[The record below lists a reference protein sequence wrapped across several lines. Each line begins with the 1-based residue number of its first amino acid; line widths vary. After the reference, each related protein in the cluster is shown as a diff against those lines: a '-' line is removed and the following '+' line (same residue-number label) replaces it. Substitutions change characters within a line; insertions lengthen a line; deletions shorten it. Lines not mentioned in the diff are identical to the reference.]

1 MTAAAEDRPT
11 GPVSVVLPAVTGAPR
26 SGHPSSIAVA
36 AVDLGASGGRVM
48 AGRISDSG
56 ISLEE
61 VHRFPNVPVTAGG
74 TLYWDILRLYADVQ
88 QGLEAAAREFPLASA
103 GIDSWG
109 VDYGLIDSAGELLG
123 NPVHYRDARTEGVAA
138 RMHARLPADELYAV
152 TGIAQRPLNTI
163 YQLAATPILPHAQL
177 MLLIPDLLAYWL
189 TGVAGAEITNAST
202 TSLLDIRAQTW
213 ATGVIEKAGLPPR
226 IFPPLRQ
233 PGDVIGQISMP
244 NERWS
249 SLPLIAVG
257 SHDTASAVVAVP
269 ATETAFAYISSGTW
283 SLVGLE
289 LGEPVLTEA
298 SRAAHF
304 TNETGV
310 DGTVRYLRNVAGLW
324 LIQECLRC
332 WPQASLGALLA
343 AAARVPALRYV
354 IDPDDPAFLPP
365 GDMPARIAS
374 WLADREQA
382 APTEPAETVR
392 CILDSLALAYRRAI
406 LQAQALAGR
415 HVDVVHVVGG
425 GSRNAL
431 LCQLTAD
438 ATGLPVLAGPAEA
451 TALGNMLVQ
460 ARALRAAPADL
471 AGMRALVRSTQP
483 LQAYMPSGGTAAWA
497 AAEAAVTG

>member
-1 MTAAAEDRPT
+1 MTA
-11 GPVSVVLPAVTGAPR
+11 PV
-26 SGHPSSIAVA
+26 AVA

-48 AGRISDSG
+48 AGRVSDSG
-56 ISLEE
+56 IALEE
-61 VHRFPNVPVTAGG
+61 VRRFPNVPVSAGG
-74 TLYWDILRLYADVQ
+74 TLYWDILRLYGDVQ
-88 QGLEAAAREFPLASA
+88 QGLRAAAHEFPLASA

-109 VDYGLIDSAGELLG
+109 VDYGLIDSAGALLG
-123 NPVHYRDARTEGVAA
+123 NPVHYRDARTDGMAA
-138 RMHARLPADELYAV
+138 RVHAGLPAAELYAV
-152 TGIAQRPLNTI
+152 TGIAQLPLNTI
-163 YQLAATPILPHAQL
+163 YQLAATPMLPHAQFL
-177 MLLIPDLLAYWL
+177 LLIPDLLAYWL
-189 TGVAGAEITNAST
+189 TGTAGAEITNAST

-213 ATGVIEKAGLPPR
+213 AAGVIEKVGLPPR
-226 IFPPLRQ
+226 IFPPLRR
-233 PGDVIGQISMP
+233 PGDVIGEISMP
-244 NERWS
+244 NERW

-269 ATETAFAYISSGTW
+269 ATGTAFAYISSGTW

-289 LGEPVLTEA
+289 LAGPVLTEA

-324 LIQECLRC
+324 LIQESLRR
-332 WPQASLGALLA
+332 WPKASLDALLD
-343 AAARVPALRYV
+343 AAARVPPLKYV
-354 IDPDDPAFLPP
+354 IDPDDPDFLPP

-374 WLADREQA
+374 WLADRGEA
-382 APTEPAETVR
+382 APAEPAETVR

-406 LQAQALAGR
+406 GQAQSLSGR
-415 HVDVVHVVGG
+415 HVDVVHIVGG

-460 ARALRAAPADL
+460 ARALGAAPADL
-471 AGMRALVRSTQP
+471 AGMRALVRAAQP
-483 LQAYMPSGGTAAWA
+483 LQAYVPSGGTAAWA
-497 AAEAAVTG
+497 AAEARVRA